1 MADPPSQPHFD
12 VFLSHNSKDKAAV
25 IALARR
31 LQASGV
37 TVWLDAW
44 ELRPGH
50 PWQEALE
57 KTIKTIG
64 SAAVLVGKDGL
75 GPWEDVEMRAL
86 LNQFVKRKL
95 PVIPVLLPDCPK
107 QPDLPLL
114 LHEFTWVDCRDGG
127 EEEGFS
133 RLVWGIT
140 GVKPATIQPHDL
152 DKPEEK
158 RPNEVSAHSPPGS
171 EGVPPATIADKMTA
185 LPATGAGNE
194 PLSSEMADSGQ
205 AVTVK
210 ANESTKEIVHEKH
223 EIHEIKQ
230 SVNRV
235 VRFFASFLPRNRLVV
250 ALLAL
255 GIVIWQLL
263 QPEATKPE
271 GLNTTAQSSEH
282 QVAAAETKP
291 SAQPVAVPVVS
302 QPVPNEPVM
311 AHLTGG
317 EFWMGSDKKDDYLA
331 FDYELPRHKVTVQ
344 PFNIGKYEVTVG
356 EYRVFAEATKRPNQ
370 GCTIYSGSAWSLDA
384 NKYWRD
390 PGFQQTDRH
399 PVVCVS
405 HQDAEAY
412 AAWLKDR
419 TGKPY
424 RLPSE
429 AEWEYAARAG
439 TTTPWYWPGGEQAA
453 GAYAWYSENSGN
465 TTHPVGGKQPN
476 GFDLYDIAGNAW
488 EWVEDSWHQNYQG
501 APTDGSAWVAG
512 NSAYRVLRGGSWIGS
527 GRRVR
532 SAYRGRYEP
541 GFRNDF
547 IGFRLALGQS
557 GQ

>member
-140 GVKPATIQPHDL
+140 GVKPATTLAADL
-152 DKPEEK
+152 DTRTTGFNALLAYDEPTVVQPRDSDKLEENQTSK
-158 RPNEVSAHSPPGS
+158 ASVHSAPASA
-171 EGVPPATIADKMTA
+171 GVPPATIADKMAA
-185 LPATGAGNE
+185 LPATGVGNE
-194 PLSSEMADSGQ
+194 PLSSERADSGQ

-223 EIHEIKQ
+223 EIHENKQ
-230 SVNRV
+230 SGNRV
-235 VRFFASFLPRNRLVV
+235 VRFFASFVPRNRLVV
-250 ALLAL
+250 ALLALALLAL

-263 QPEATKPE
+263 QPEATKPA

-282 QVAAAETKP
+282 KATATDTNPFANVVAKK
-291 SAQPVAVPVVS
+291 VVS
-302 QPVPNEPVM
+302 QP
-311 AHLTGG
+311 
-317 EFWMGSDKKDDYLA
+317 GS
-331 FDYELPRHKVTVQ
+331 
-344 PFNIGKYEVTVG
+344 
-356 EYRVFAEATKRPNQ
+356 
-370 GCTIYSGSAWSLDA
+370 
-384 NKYWRD
+384 
-390 PGFQQTDRH
+390 
-399 PVVCVS
+399 
-405 HQDAEAY
+405 
-412 AAWLKDR
+412 
-419 TGKPY
+419 
-424 RLPSE
+424 
-429 AEWEYAARAG
+429 
-439 TTTPWYWPGGEQAA
+439 
-453 GAYAWYSENSGN
+453 
-465 TTHPVGGKQPN
+465 
-476 GFDLYDIAGNAW
+476 
-488 EWVEDSWHQNYQG
+488 
-501 APTDGSAWVAG
+501 
-512 NSAYRVLRGGSWIGS
+512 
-527 GRRVR
+527 
-532 SAYRGRYEP
+532 
-541 GFRNDF
+541 
-547 IGFRLALGQS
+547 
-557 GQ
+557 